1 MEKKNKTKVVSFRL
15 NKEEIEK
22 LNSICNKDY
31 RNKANVLKMAFLKF
45 IEKEANNG

>member
-1 MEKKNKTKVVSFRL
+1 MEKENKTKVVSFRL
-15 NKEEIEK
+15 NKDEIEK

-45 IEKEANNG
+45 LEEENNNG